1 MKLME
6 NLLYKDEMTPKER
19 ETAISSGK
27 MADRIQCC
35 PFVGE
40 VGAKFIGVKISE
52 LCHDYK
58 LLAKN
63 EINLYRTF
71 GFDSAGGGPNL
82 FGIAEAMGTVLAYPD
97 DDMPYV
103 DIPVVKEYDDIDKLK
118 PADPHKDGRL
128 PLFLEAAKIINQ
140 EIGREVDISSDFG
153 GPFTTAASLRGVD
166 VFLRDTLR
174 NPEWVHKLL
183 NIATESIFNYIDA
196 VCDIGVKPCISEPVA
211 SLTVISPRQFRTFV
225 KPYLKRC
232 VDRIV
237 EKFGSAPTIHICG
250 NTKGV
255 WEDIADTGIQMFS
268 VDNVVD
274 LEEVK
279 KSIGDRVGLMG
290 NVEPIEI
297 VCNGT
302 KDEIFQEARKCIRK
316 AYNNPKGFVL
326 STGCKVPMA
335 TSRENIEF
343 LMDAARTYGKY
354 PIEENI

>member
-1 MKLME
+1 ME
-6 NLLYKDEMTPKER
+6 NICHKDEMTPRER
-19 ETAISSGK
+19 AEAISAGEE
-27 MADRIQCC
+27 ADRIQCC

-40 VGAKFIGVKISE
+40 VGAKFIGVKVSE

-97 DDMPYV
+97 NDMPYV
-103 DIPVVKEYDDIDKLK
+103 DVPVVKKYEDIDKLE
-118 PADPHKDGRL
+118 PVNPYKDGRL
-128 PLFLEAAKIINQ
+128 PLFLEAAKFIKQ
-140 EIGREVDISSDFG
+140 EIGSEVDISSDFG

-166 VFLRDTLR
+166 VFLRDTVR

-183 NIATESIFNYIDA
+183 NLATESIFNYIDA
-196 VCDIGVKPCISEPVA
+196 VCRIGVKPCISEPVA

-225 KPYLKRC
+225 KPYLKKC
-232 VDRIV
+232 VDRII
-237 EKFGSAPTIHICG
+237 EKFGSAPTVHICG
-250 NTKGV
+250 NTRGILK
-255 WEDIADTGIQMFS
+255 DIADTGIQVFS

-274 LEEVK
+274 LAEVK
-279 KSIGDRVGLMG
+279 KSIGDRVGIMG
-290 NVEPIEI
+290 NVKPIETM
-297 VCNGT
+297 CNGT
-302 KDEIFQEARKCIRK
+302 KDDIFKESRECIKK
-316 AYNNPKGFVL
+316 AYDNPRGFIL

-354 PIEENI
+354 PIADNI

>member
-6 NLLYKDEMTPKER
+6 KLHYKDEMTPKER
-19 ETAISSGK
+19 EAAISAGK

-35 PFVGE
+35 PLVGE
-40 VGAKFIGVKISE
+40 VGAKFIGVKISK
-52 LCHDYK
+52 LCYDSK
-58 LLAKN
+58 LMAQN

-71 GFDSAGGGPNL
+71 GFDSAGAGPNL

-97 DDMPYV
+97 NDMPYV
-103 DIPVVKEYDDIDKLK
+103 DIPIVKEYDDIDKLK
-118 PADPHKDGRL
+118 PADPNKDGRL
-128 PLFLEAAKIINQ
+128 PLFLEASKIIAQ
-140 EIGREVDISSDFG
+140 EIGKEVGVSSGFG

-196 VCDIGVKPCISEPVA
+196 VCEMGVKPSIAEPVA

-237 EKFGSAPTIHICG
+237 ENFGSAPTIHICG
-250 NTKGV
+250 NTKGI
-255 WEDIADTGIQMFS
+255 WEDVADTGVQVFS

-279 KSIGDRVGLMG
+279 NSVGDRVGVMG
-290 NVEPIEI
+290 NVKPIDT

-302 KDEIFQEARKCIRK
+302 KEEIFQAVDECIKK
-316 AYNNPKGFVL
+316 AYDNPKGFVL

-354 PIEENI
+354 PIEDNL